1 MSLALWCVLVAG
13 ILPVLTTGFA
23 KALGSS
29 MGGGRFDNA
38 NPRGWQQ
45 RQSGIAARA
54 HAAHLNGFE
63 AFPLFAI
70 AVLVAEAKG
79 APTGMLDMMALAYVA
94 SRVVF
99 VATYLADFPT
109 ARSAVWAIGFFL
121 AIGIFTMPVW
131 SR

>member
-1 MSLALWCVLVAG
+1 MSLALWCVLVVG

-23 KALGSS
+23 KALGAR
-29 MGGGRFDNA
+29 MGGRRFDNA

-45 RQSGIAARA
+45 QQSGMAARA

-63 AFPLFAI
+63 AFPLFAA
-70 AVLVAEAKG
+70 AVLVAETRGVPA
-79 APTGMLDMMALAYVA
+79 GMLGTLAIAYVA
-94 SRVVF
+94 SRIAF
-99 VATYLADFPT
+99 IAMYLADFAS
-109 ARSAVWAIGFFL
+109 ARSVVWAIGFFL